1 MSTSSN
7 DKIGLFI
14 RKGLLSAYFVP
25 DVVLGARDVINSN
38 TKPTTTFTELSL
50 KVNEV
55 NDK

>member
-14 RKGLLSAYFVP
+14 QKGFLSAYFVP
-25 DVVLGARDVINSN
+25 DVVLGARDAINN
-38 TKPTTTFTELSL
+38 TTRPTMTFTKLSL
-50 KVNEV
+50 KVKEV